1 MSTAMSAGV
10 HLHITGFC
18 ALSLLFPASTS
29 ALGLFLTEAPV
40 GILVKDHPQ
49 LHYCPQDKLAELAL
63 FQVAGN
69 GQVNDGMGLEEG
81 VCGNGAAP

>member
-1 MSTAMSAGV
+1 MSAGV
-10 HLHITGFC
+10 HLHITEFC
-18 ALSLLFPASTS
+18 ALSLLFPASAP